1 MKCPYC
7 GKEMELG
14 LISSP
19 RELSWIKGKKKPYF
33 GRAEFHDGAVVLSE
47 LSFIKG
53 SAVAAYL
60 CRNCE
65 KVIIDYSKEQS
76 DFDRR

>member
-7 GKEMELG
+7 EEEMELG

-19 RELSWIKGKKKPYF
+19 HELSWKKDEKKPLF
-33 GRAEFHDGAVVLSE
+33 GRAEFHEGSVVLSE
-47 LSFIKG
+47 LSVVKG

-65 KVIIDYSKEQS
+65 KVIIDYSKENA
-76 DFDRR
+76 DFNAR